1 MILLDSN
8 VLIYAFDPDSP
19 TFSWAREIL
28 RRAVLEG
35 RAAINLDMGKKMN
48 FYNRS

>member
-19 TFSWAREIL
+19 FFHTYFPSVFL
-28 RRAVLEG
+28 
-35 RAAINLDMGKKMN
+35 KMPQ
-48 FYNRS
+48 